1 MNKTTNNEGRQGKPR
16 DYWRILEFLLVLAV
30 IPALV
35 HGVASLNSL
44 PVA

>member
-1 MNKTTNNEGRQGKPR
+1 MNKTTNNEGRHGKAR
-16 DYWRILEFLLVLAV
+16 DYLRILEFLLVLTV

-35 HGVASLNSL
+35 HGVASLNGL